1 MTDALDVSKLTKVFI
16 KIRDERKQIA
26 DDFNKRDG
34 ELAAKQ
40 DMIKSA
46 LLNHLQEQNID
57 SIKTGEGTFFRS
69 TKQKYWTSDWPSM
82 YEFVIENQ
90 VPALLAKRLHQTNM
104 KQYLEDNPDL
114 LPKGL
119 NVDSEYT
126 LSIRK
131 PKK

>member
-16 KIRDERKQIA
+16 KIRDERKRIA

-34 ELAAKQ
+34 ELAEKQ
-40 DMIKSA
+40 DTIKSA

-69 TKQKYWTSDWPSM
+69 TKQKYWTSDWSSM

-90 VPALLAKRLHQTNM
+90 VPDLLEKRLHQTNM

>member
-90 VPALLAKRLHQTNM
+90 VPALLEKRLHQTNM

>member
-57 SIKTGEGTFFRS
+57 SIKTAEGTFFRS

-90 VPALLAKRLHQTNM
+90 VPDLLEKRLHQTNM
-104 KQYLEDNPDL
+104 KKYLEDNPDL

>member
-57 SIKTGEGTFFRS
+57 SIKTAEGTFFRS

-90 VPALLAKRLHQTNM
+90 VPDLLEKRLHQTNM

>member
-57 SIKTGEGTFFRS
+57 SIKTAEGTFFRS

-90 VPALLAKRLHQTNM
+90 VPDLLEKRLHQTNM

-114 LPKGL
+114 LPKGF

>member
-1 MTDALDVSKLTKVFI
+1 
-16 KIRDERKQIA
+16 
-26 DDFNKRDG
+26 
-34 ELAAKQ
+34 
-40 DMIKSA
+40 MIKSA

-57 SIKTGEGTFFRS
+57 SIKTAEGTFFRS

-90 VPALLAKRLHQTNM
+90 VPDLLEKRLHQTNM

>member
-34 ELAAKQ
+34 ELASKQ

-90 VPALLAKRLHQTNM
+90 VPDLLEKRLHQTNM

>member
-16 KIRDERKQIA
+16 KIRDERKQIG

-57 SIKTGEGTFFRS
+57 SIKTAEGTFFRS

-90 VPALLAKRLHQTNM
+90 VPDLLEKRLHQTNM